1 MAQKITPQQAAEIR
15 KLTRRANR
23 RIERAA
29 PGQKTYLESIVQRT
43 AGGSLKFSAA
53 TKGLTFEQA
62 AAKLEKLDRFL
73 GTMSSTRKGWD
84 WMKKEIVHK
93 ANQTLGRQ
101 GYDLTDEEL
110 SEILIQVDADN
121 KREFYRAINLV
132 TAKKVDIDK
141 EELNADEIAEAIAQR
156 ASFQQALKAALEAN
170 PEINAK
176 VIRSRSRRK

>member
-1 MAQKITPQQAAEIR
+1 MAQITPQQVAEIK

-23 RIERAA
+23 RIERATG
-29 PGQKTYLESIVQRT
+29 GQEAYLKSIVQRVT
-43 AGGSLKFSAA
+43 GGSSKFSAA
-53 TKGLTFEQA
+53 TKGLSFEQA

-84 WMKKEIVHK
+84 WIRKEIVHK
-93 ANQTLGRQ
+93 ANQTLGQQ

-110 SEILIQVDADN
+110 AEILIQVDADN

-141 EELNADEIAEAIAQR
+141 EELYPDEIAEAVAQK

-170 PEINAK
+170 PEINSK
-176 VIRSRSRRK
+176 VIRSRSKRK